1 MSRIFNR
8 PMFKRGG
15 SAGQGITSGLDR
27 PGYGVGDRVTS
38 EEILKSYGPAPRAGY
53 NVFDFLT
60 NWGLNM
66 AGNPPSGNI
75 FQTAAKQAQ
84 EPYAEFAKGKGEG
97 ALRDYAARVQATD
110 RAQDINL
117 KLDLADMANTG
128 YKKYAV
134 MPPRAV
140 FVQDEQKNNMNVTGG
155 SEIDL
160 LKKMYPSGMAQ
171 WAGHV
176 QYDSDRHDNI
186 SLAPLVPTEN
196 KQGFVVDLTKFAN
209 IENADKQ
216 IFWDPIDQ
224 EWFTVKFDGSKWTI
238 NETRKSKPSNDPAE
252 DYGDTSLLELQNT
265 ISGTQDATII
275 NNEVE
280 VDETDSG
287 KTDVEKDAIE
297 LGIEFDEI
305 VPPRDNTRY
314 SGKNWVGWYKRN
326 VNPKAVTMDE
336 LKLLISKA
344 RHKLLVKRKQTS
356 NTSRVNIK
364 SSDSNV
370 ASTQ

>member
-1 MSRIFNR
+1 
-8 PMFKRGG
+8 MFKRGG
-15 SAGQGITSGLDR
+15 SAGQGITTGLDR

-117 KLDLADMANTG
+117 KLDLADMTNTG

-176 QYDSDRHDNI
+176 QYDSDRHENI

-238 NETRKSKPSNDPAE
+238 NETRKSKPSNDPLE
-252 DYGDTSLLELQNT
+252 DYGDMSLLELQNT
-265 ISGTQDATII
+265 LSGTEDATII
-275 NNEVE
+275 NNEIE
-280 VDETDSG
+280 VDESE
-287 KTDVEKDAIE
+287 KTVTGHPVEISEAHARAEAKKRGITIITIE
-297 LGIEFDEI
+297 EKGDRKVLPSNQKTLAGMILLLEKEKEQAYKAYMKEKYI
-305 VPPRDNTRY
+305 PKPSRITRNT
-314 SGKNWVGWYKRN
+314 
-326 VNPKAVTMDE
+326 T
-336 LKLLISKA
+336 
-344 RHKLLVKRKQTS
+344 
-356 NTSRVNIK
+356 